1 MAKRKLD
8 IAIVGDLQAV
18 NSDSFKDNLSM
29 LPIDNLHPSEDNFYS
44 ISDIELLAEDI
55 ERQGLKHNLV
65 VNEDAEHPGQYLI
78 ISGHRRF
85 SAIQY
90 LVQQGRY
97 SSQVVPCFVAGT
109 KTKAETVLDLIM
121 LNATSRR
128 MSDPEFLRQYEVLEQ
143 TLREL
148 DAAGKGVPG
157 RMRERI
163 ASTLKVS
170 AAQVG
175 KIENILHNGIEEVQ
189 QAVRSGEMSIST
201 ASAVSSLPA
210 ESQENLIDEKPVAE
224 IRNKDVQE
232 YKSQLPK
239 KPEKVIF
246 RSEKWDGETQL
257 SAVKD
262 ALTRYFQY
270 EKENAT
276 NLPLMAFT
284 DHLRKQN
291 RSRYSTVTIS
301 VNDVLFQ
308 ASGSVI
314 AVPGWYSV
322 DAMPVNKKSLPA
334 LTQDEQLS
342 GEYQIKQGETEP
354 PKRYTEADLLA
365 AMELAGQNI
374 EDEETRTLMKLQMK
388 GLGTDA
394 TRAAIIKGLFEK
406 GMIAK
411 KGKSIIPTEK
421 GFWLIEKLPIPDIK
435 SAELTGEWEM
445 RLNNIALG
453 KEDYHVFIE
462 DMKRTAQEWYAAIA
476 GDKANHFLSS
486 AEQGMKCPVCGK
498 QIRQTKFGYGCSGY
512 TKEGDGCKFAFSNP
526 LCGVKLS
533 EKVIRQLI
541 EDGRTGLIE
550 GFKSKKNPGKTFSA
564 YLIVD
569 PETGN
574 IEFDM
579 NTDLNCPICGKPI
592 RPVSFGYSCT
602 GYSKDGTG
610 CRFAVSKEICGKKI
624 TDSQIRMLIQ
634 NGRTGLIRG
643 FKSKKDPEKTFDAY
657 LVLDKENQNTK
668 FEFHKSK

>member
-175 KIENILHNGIEEVQ
+175 KIENILHNGSEEVQ

-210 ESQENLIDEKPVAE
+210 KSQENLIDEKPVAE

-291 RSRYSTVTIS
+291 RSRYSSYSSFSVEGTFDKVIIKFFAPEEHENIQEIYMTWNMAAKSIQKWIGNQTTEKEKETPVISESEHEAQEDEAENDNTDTEIEGQVTFTEVCGEPEEQEAEPLSAEADKTPKANHKEMIKWADS
-301 VNDVLFQ
+301 
-308 ASGSVI
+308 
-314 AVPGWYSV
+314 
-322 DAMPVNKKSLPA
+322 
-334 LTQDEQLS
+334 LTQDQIDYLCNGGWYNNTMKGYLIAAAQEAGLS
-342 GEYQIKQGETEP
+342 KQQI
-354 PKRYTEADLLA
+354 RDLL
-365 AMELAGQNI
+365 N
-374 EDEETRTLMKLQMK
+374 
-388 GLGTDA
+388 GLRMA
-394 TRAAIIKGLFEK
+394 
-406 GMIAK
+406 
-411 KGKSIIPTEK
+411 
-421 GFWLIEKLPIPDIK
+421 
-435 SAELTGEWEM
+435 
-445 RLNNIALG
+445 
-453 KEDYHVFIE
+453 
-462 DMKRTAQEWYAAIA
+462 
-476 GDKANHFLSS
+476 
-486 AEQGMKCPVCGK
+486 
-498 QIRQTKFGYGCSGY
+498 
-512 TKEGDGCKFAFSNP
+512 
-526 LCGVKLS
+526 LS
-533 EKVIRQLI
+533 EK
-541 EDGRTGLIE
+541 D
-550 GFKSKKNPGKTFSA
+550 KSDAEKL
-564 YLIVD
+564 YLD
-569 PETGN
+569 WN
-574 IEFDM
+574 
-579 NTDLNCPICGKPI
+579 
-592 RPVSFGYSCT
+592 
-602 GYSKDGTG
+602 
-610 CRFAVSKEICGKKI
+610 
-624 TDSQIRMLIQ
+624 
-634 NGRTGLIRG
+634 
-643 FKSKKDPEKTFDAY
+643 
-657 LVLDKENQNTK
+657 
-668 FEFHKSK
+668 